1 MRQRELPFAQG
12 EEDGSAGVIE
22 GVPHDGVSSLW
33 GDVVVVAVV
42 VLEVIDTPAGVGVR
56 VVGLISQGSG
66 TSDYKINI

>member
-12 EEDGSAGVIE
+12 VEDGSAGVIE
-22 GVPHDGVSSLW
+22 GVPHDGVPSFW

-42 VLEVIDTPAGVGVR
+42 VLEVIDAPASIGIR

-66 TSDYKINI
+66 TSDYEIKC